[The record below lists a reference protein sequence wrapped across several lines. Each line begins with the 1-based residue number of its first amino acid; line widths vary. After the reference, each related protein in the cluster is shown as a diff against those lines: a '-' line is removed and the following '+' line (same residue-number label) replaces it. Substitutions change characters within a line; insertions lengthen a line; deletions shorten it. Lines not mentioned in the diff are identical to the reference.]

1 MRMQTCLH
9 VMEGGGGGVG
19 GGTRNTQTNC
29 IMGNV
34 EMANLMLRDRI
45 P

>member
-1 MRMQTCLH
+1 MCMQTCLR
-9 VMEGGGGGVG
+9 VIQGGGGVG
-19 GGTRNTQTNC
+19 GGTRNTQRNC

-34 EMANLMLRDRI
+34 EMANLTLRDRI